1 MNGHISPKPCL
12 SCMFLFPLSL
22 LRSPHQSLNLF
33 ISNPHICL
41 SITYFFLLW
50 FHPLLS
56 SSILSKCLAPLPP
69 LSPPSRDNVLRC
81 SPGAVFISC
90 NSVLFLLFFCMFPA
104 LFFYETLL
112 KGSECY
118 LPLLWFLK
126 NGIQVK
132 FVSNVV
138 TWGKKTEY
146 YSLIQTKVCM
156 TWHFSSS
163 FFWTQQLGLIHTG
176 WKAGFLHI
184 YK

>member
-1 MNGHISPKPCL
+1 MNNESPASAVCSSSLSPSSVPLISPSIFSSAILISVFPSHIFSCCDFIL
-12 SCMFLFPLSL
+12 SSL
-22 LRSPHQSLNLF
+22 LQFCPSAWLLSPHSAPPQE
-33 ISNPHICL
+33 
-41 SITYFFLLW
+41 ITSFAAAQAR
-50 FHPLLS
+50 S
-56 SSILSKCLAPLPP
+56 S
-69 LSPPSRDNVLRC
+69 
-81 SPGAVFISC
+81 
-90 NSVLFLLFFCMFPA
+90 FPA
-104 LFFYETLL
+104 TQFSFSCSFACFYCSFFYETLL